1 MRFFPKNPGRC
12 LAALFLLF
20 SLTGCSGNNAVS
32 QLDIPEDSFNTD
44 IQTRLTVAT
53 GRTWE
58 DGSMDGGSPYGFVQ
72 RLIPT
77 IVECN
82 IDVFVFRTDELAKN
96 AKSEV
101 TSWGWTGIWQF
112 EDPLTNYGIFLGERE
127 EGQPCTE
134 DAASAFDV
142 NLSR

>member
-1 MRFFPKNPGRC
+1 MEAVMRKLC
-12 LAALFLLF
+12 ALIVLVLV
-20 SLTGCSGNNAVS
+20 TGCSGNNAVS
-32 QLDIPEDSFNTD
+32 QLEIPEDAFNTD

-58 DGSMDGGSPYGFVQ
+58 DGRMDGDSPYGFVQ

-77 IVECN
+77 NVECN

-112 EDPLTNYGIFLGERE
+112 EDPSTNYGIFLGERE

>member
-1 MRFFPKNPGRC
+1 MRKLC
-12 LAALFLLF
+12 ALIVLVL
-20 SLTGCSGNNAVS
+20 LTGCSGNNAVS
-32 QLDIPEDSFNTD
+32 QLEIPEDAFNTD

-53 GRTWE
+53 GITWE
-58 DGSMDGGSPYGFVQ
+58 DGRMDGDWPYGFVQ

-77 IVECN
+77 NVECN
-82 IDVFVFRTDELAKN
+82 IDVVVFRTDELAKN

>member
-1 MRFFPKNPGRC
+1 MEAVMRKLC
-12 LAALFLLF
+12 ALIVLVL
-20 SLTGCSGNNAVS
+20 LTGCSGNNAVS
-32 QLDIPEDSFNTD
+32 QLEIPEDAFNTD

-53 GRTWE
+53 GITWE
-58 DGSMDGGSPYGFVQ
+58 DGRMDGDSPYGFVQ

-77 IVECN
+77 NVEECD

-101 TSWGWTGIWQF
+101 TSWGWSGIWQF
-112 EDPLTNYGIFLGERE
+112 EDSSTQYGIFLGERS
-127 EGQPCTE
+127 EGQSCTE

>member
-1 MRFFPKNPGRC
+1 MEAVMRTLC
-12 LAALFLLF
+12 ALFVLVL
-20 SLTGCSGNNAVS
+20 LTGCSGNNAVS
-32 QLDIPEDSFNTD
+32 QLEIPEDAFNTD

-58 DGSMDGGSPYGFVQ
+58 DGRMDGDSPYGFVQ

-77 IVECN
+77 NVECN

-101 TSWGWTGIWQF
+101 TSWGWTAIWQF
-112 EDPLTNYGIFLGERE
+112 EDPSTNYGIFLGERE
-127 EGQPCTE
+127 EGQSCT
-134 DAASAFDV
+134 DAAASAFEMV
-142 NLSR
+142 LSR